1 MFIPITVSILFI
13 TTLALVLL
21 RFTLGEYRYS
31 WLIATSGAFFAWLSV
46 FIWQLGMPFQIQLP
60 SWQPIELFPQSPLLV
75 ADTIAWAFAVSLA
88 SLCLAVIITAVIRDN
103 FPYPLSWIG
112 VLILTALGIL
122 AVTADNPLTLVLLW
136 AAIDI
141 SELIAHLRIV
151 DQPQLSER
159 VVITFAARVTGILIL
174 LWANMISLSNGL
186 ALDFRA
192 APPQVGLYLVLAVG
206 LRMGVLPL
214 HLPYTSESAIRR
226 GFGTGLRMISAGS
239 SLILLSRIPASS
251 LASPLTPYLVVLI
264 AFAGLYAA
272 WMWLRAPD
280 ELTGRPYWMIGMGS
294 LALTAA
300 LRANPV
306 GAAAWSISLIL
317 AGGALFLTSAQTRWL
332 ERALL
337 LTVWA
342 ISSLPFSLTG
352 AGWVTHGL
360 GFWYALPILLTT
372 HAMLIAGLVRHIQRS
387 SIRAALDT
395 QTSWAR
401 NVYPVGVMILLLTM
415 LGLSLFG
422 WDGSLQIGSWYL
434 GLGASLLALGLLWL
448 TPRLRILNPVRA
460 HWVRPA
466 NPSWMDWVYRTL
478 WNGYYQL
485 SRLGN
490 AFSALLEGE
499 SGIMWTLLFLALFIS
514 FFTQRA
520 P

>member
-1 MFIPITVSILFI
+1 MFIPITVSILI
-13 TTLALVLL
+13 LTALALVAL

-31 WLIATSGAFFAWLSV
+31 WLIATSGAFFGWISV
-46 FIWQLGMPFQIQLP
+46 FLWQLDMPFQFQLP
-60 SWQPIELFPQSPLLV
+60 AWQPAELFPESLFLV
-75 ADTIAWAFAVSLA
+75 ADYVSWAFAVSLA
-88 SLCLAVIITAVIRDN
+88 TLCLAVIITAVIREN

-151 DQPQLSER
+151 EQPQLSER
-159 VVITFAARVTGILIL
+159 VVVTFSTRVIGILIL
-174 LWANMISLSNGL
+174 LWADMVSLSNGIV
-186 ALDFRA
+186 LDFRA
-192 APPQVGLYLVLAVG
+192 APPQVGLYLILAVG
-206 LRMGVLPL
+206 LRLGVLPL
-214 HLPYTSESAIRR
+214 HLPYTRESDIRR

-239 SLILLSRIPASS
+239 SLILLTRIPASS
-251 LASPLTPYLVVLI
+251 LVSPFTPYLMVLV
-264 AFAGLYAA
+264 ALAGLYAA

-280 ELTGRPYWMIGMGS
+280 ELTGRPYWMIGMVS
-294 LALTAA
+294 LALAAA

-306 GAAAWSISLIL
+306 GAAAWSIALIL

-332 ERALL
+332 ERFLL
-337 LTVWA
+337 LGVWA
-342 ISSLPFSLTG
+342 ISALPFTLT
-352 AGWVTHGL
+352 ATGWATYGL
-360 GFWYALPILLTT
+360 SFWYALPILMVT

-387 SIRAALDT
+387 STRTVFDT

-401 NVYPVGVMILLLTM
+401 NVYPIGVMLLLLAM
-415 LGLSLFG
+415 LGLSFLG
-422 WDGSLQIGSWYL
+422 WEGALQIGSWYL
-434 GLGASLLALGLLWL
+434 GLSASLLALGLLWL

-460 HWVRPA
+460 HWVSPG
-466 NPSWMDWVYRTL
+466 NPSWLDWTYRVL
-478 WNGYYQL
+478 WNGYYQI

-490 AFSALLEGE
+490 AFSAVLEGD

-514 FFTQRA
+514 FFTQRT